1 MKEPLGV
8 EVPFSGSAHALAE
21 GPNVREEEPQTHMS
35 LIMLDTHCVGPGKS
49 LKFRKP
55 L

>member
-1 MKEPLGV
+1 MKEALGV

-21 GPNVREEEPQTHMS
+21 GLNARDEEPQAHVS
-35 LIMLDTHCVGPGKS
+35 LLMLDTHCAGPGQS